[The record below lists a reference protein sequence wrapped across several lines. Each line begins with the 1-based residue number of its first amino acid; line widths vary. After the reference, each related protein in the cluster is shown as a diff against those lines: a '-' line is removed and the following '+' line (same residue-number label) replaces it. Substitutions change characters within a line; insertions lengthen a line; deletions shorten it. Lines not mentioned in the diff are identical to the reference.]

1 MRAIWGEFCVG
12 PRPESAGLQ
21 TFWARKTSLSVTAM
35 TTATFHPIPDTGG
48 LNALASATAA
58 AVEVNPTA
66 AVLVVS
72 AEAQPLG
79 AVGSEIT
86 VGTRRVHVDE
96 PAALGGGGEAPN
108 PVEYYL
114 SALLSCQIVTYR
126 FWAQRLGIEVS
137 SLSASAEGDLDVHGF
152 FGLDPTVRPGFQEI
166 RVTVDIEGPATE
178 AQYREL
184 QRLVDE
190 HCPVLDLT
198 VSPTPVHTTLNVA

>member
-1 MRAIWGEFCVG
+1 MPITTGESPVLAASE
-12 PRPESAGLQ
+12 PSGLQ
-21 TFWARKTSLSVTAM
+21 TFSAWGTRPSVTAM

-58 AVEVNPTA
+58 AADVNPSA
-66 AVLVVS
+66 AALVIS
-72 AEAQPLG
+72 AQAEPVG

-126 FWAQRLGIEVS
+126 FWAQRLGIEIS
-137 SLSASAEGDLDVHGF
+137 SLCASAEGDLDVHGF
-152 FGLDPTVRPGFQEI
+152 FGLDSTTRAGFKEI
-166 RVTVDIEGPATE
+166 RVTVDVAGPATE
-178 AQYREL
+178 EQYREL
-184 QRLVDE
+184 QRVVDE

-198 VSPTPVHTTLNVA
+198 VEPTPVRTTLNVA

>member
-1 MRAIWGEFCVG
+1 M
-12 PRPESAGLQ
+12 Q
-21 TFWARKTSLSVTAM
+21 TFNPRGAGPNVTPM

-58 AVEVNPTA
+58 AVEVNPSA
-66 AVLVVS
+66 AVLVVG
-72 AEAQPLG
+72 AQAQPAG

-86 VGTRRVHVDE
+86 VGTRRVRVDE

-137 SLSASAEGDLDVHGF
+137 SLRASAEGDLDVHGF

-178 AQYREL
+178 EQYREL
-184 QRLVDE
+184 QRIVDE

-198 VSPTPVHTTLNVA
+198 VEPTPVRTTLNVA